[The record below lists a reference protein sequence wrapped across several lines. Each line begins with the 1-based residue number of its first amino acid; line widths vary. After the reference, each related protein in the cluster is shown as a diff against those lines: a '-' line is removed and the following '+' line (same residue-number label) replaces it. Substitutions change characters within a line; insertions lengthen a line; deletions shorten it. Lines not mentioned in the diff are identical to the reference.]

1 MDAFK
6 GKRIVITGVSR
17 GIGYQA
23 AKLFLQAGGEVFGT
37 ARDAARLAAVAA
49 DFKPLG
55 PFTVFAADLSEASA
69 PKRVAEAAGRQ
80 WGAVDILVNNAAVQ
94 TWRKSWMA
102 EGVDMLEANLRV
114 NLFAPHALI
123 FHLLPLLRNGD
134 DPRIINVSSGAGA
147 FKALSEGTDMPSYR
161 MSKYALNG
169 LSVLWAR
176 ELAGQVA
183 VNSLD
188 PGWLRTDMGG
198 PEAPGEPVEG
208 GRRVLAAAGLPFETT
223 GKFLYGDKEI
233 EF

>member
-1 MDAFK
+1 
-6 GKRIVITGVSR
+6 
-17 GIGYQA
+17 
-23 AKLFLQAGGEVFGT
+23 
-37 ARDAARLAAVAA
+37 
-49 DFKPLG
+49 
-55 PFTVFAADLSEASA
+55 
-69 PKRVAEAAGRQ
+69 
-80 WGAVDILVNNAAVQ
+80 
-94 TWRKSWMA
+94 
-102 EGVDMLEANLRV
+102 
-114 NLFAPHALI
+114 
-123 FHLLPLLRNGD
+123 
-134 DPRIINVSSGAGA
+134 
-147 FKALSEGTDMPSYR
+147 MPSYR